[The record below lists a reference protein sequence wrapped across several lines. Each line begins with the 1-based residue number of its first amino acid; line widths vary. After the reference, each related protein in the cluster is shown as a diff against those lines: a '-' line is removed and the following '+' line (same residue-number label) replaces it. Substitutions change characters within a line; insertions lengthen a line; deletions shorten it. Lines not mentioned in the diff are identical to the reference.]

1 MDTRDWE
8 QEIENVVEQ
17 ARLGKRKGHGEYTEK
32 IVTKKYK
39 SSCGATAHISYFE
52 YGK

>member
-17 ARLGKRKGHGEYTEK
+17 ARLGKRKGQDEYTEK
-32 IVTKKYK
+32 IATKKHK
-39 SSCGATAHISYFE
+39 IHKKALL
-52 YGK
+52 